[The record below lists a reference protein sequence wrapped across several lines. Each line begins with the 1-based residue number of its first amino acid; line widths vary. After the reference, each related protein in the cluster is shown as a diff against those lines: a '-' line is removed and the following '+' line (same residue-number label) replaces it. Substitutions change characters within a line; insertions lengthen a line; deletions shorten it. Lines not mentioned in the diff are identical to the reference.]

1 MSCIES
7 PFASHFRLLKTH
19 QRWLIQI
26 SQRCLSFCP
35 SSNFSDKFT
44 SHVFVSKYFRWISLS
59 FYICWRQN
67 EKWSKTQVCLLLEV
81 CCVCWLGFSF
91 ICPFLLAAVIIEF
104 SLLWQWRQAEW
115 EKNPELWMVIGKLP
129 SESKE
134 ILQELTIRSNFWPGP
149 RPLRIYRW
157 TVKWWV
163 IISLYSYALFHLL
176 IVSIRQP
183 QLWPRGYCWI

>member
-1 MSCIES
+1 MDFPLILYLLETKWKVKQNTGMSTFGS
-7 PFASHFRLLKTH
+7 LL
-19 QRWLIQI
+19 
-26 SQRCLSFCP
+26 
-35 SSNFSDKFT
+35 
-44 SHVFVSKYFRWISLS
+44 
-59 FYICWRQN
+59 
-67 EKWSKTQVCLLLEV
+67 CLLI
-81 CCVCWLGFSF
+81 GFSF

-104 SLLWQWRQAEW
+104 SLLWHWRQAEW
-115 EKNPELWMVIGKLP
+115 EKNPELWMVGKLP

-183 QLWPRGYCWI
+183 QLWPRGYCWIWERCSRVRKIHQT